1 MMPSTCSSST
11 IPSATTGSTS
21 PPATTLAQELI
32 ASACDQ
38 RIFMVW
44 ISRTQA
50 LYTDT
55 TGSNHQLS
63 TVSLLVRWLF
73 NATNLATIHSHEDA
87 IKLQLAA
94 RSNTSVL
101 GSPLD
106 TINWT
111 IDNSIPA
118 AHTLHLLAQ
127 LSSCNPPEIMAD
139 TARVSANLL
148 AAGILN
154 GTHTP
159 TPPTSPSPTPPPSSP
174 LQQLAKP
181 P

>member
-1 MMPSTCSSST
+1 LFFFYDPFGNNWVNIATSNDAGARTYRLRLRSTDFYGVDLENPS
-11 IPSATTGSTS
+11 PLYGYHWLES
-21 PPATTLAQELI
+21 PTLHGI
-32 ASACDQ
+32 
-38 RIFMVW
+38 
-44 ISRTQA
+44 
-50 LYTDT
+50 
-55 TGSNHQLS
+55 
-63 TVSLLVRWLF
+63 LLVRWLF